1 MELSEFDM
9 RILRH
14 IKQHESGCSYQ
25 ELAQKFGND
34 IYFVMDN
41 LTNLQCVR
49 QQVVSVNGMLVDGV
63 QYDAPPVGNYLIT
76 QRGAAEVAR
85 YNFKFR
91 LTAIERL
98 KNRIYGFV
106 FGVAAGV
113 LIKVLC
119 DVIQLSFWK

>member
-1 MELSEFDM
+1 MELSELDM

-14 IKQHESGCSYQ
+14 IKNSNSGCSYQ
-25 ELAQKFGND
+25 ELSKKFGND

-41 LTNLQCVR
+41 LVNLQCVR
-49 QQVVSVNGMLVDGV
+49 KQVVSVNGMLVDGV

-91 LTAIERL
+91 LITIERW
-98 KNRIYGFV
+98 KERIFGFL
-106 FGVAAGV
+106 FGVATGV
-113 LIKVLC
+113 LATILGNI
-119 DVIQLSFWK
+119 IQSHL